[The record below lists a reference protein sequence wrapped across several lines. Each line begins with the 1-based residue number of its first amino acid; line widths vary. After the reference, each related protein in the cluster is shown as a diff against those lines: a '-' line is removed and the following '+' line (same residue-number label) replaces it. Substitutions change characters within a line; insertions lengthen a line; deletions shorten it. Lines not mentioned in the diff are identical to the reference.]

1 MKKSNSIFFKPIGG
15 SAPLSIYYYE
25 MAGNLGD
32 ATEANNENGVGWFSP
47 NGELLA
53 VQFDDV
59 EEKKDHQLLEFNRY
73 RVEVFVNKGKVS
85 HSLELLGFPKNAS
98 RSPKKRAEE
107 DAA

>member
-1 MKKSNSIFFKPIGG
+1 MKQITSVFYRPIDG

-25 MAGNLGD
+25 SGNLGD
-32 ATEANNENGVGWFSP
+32 AIEANNEIGVGWFSP

-59 EEKKDHQLLEFNRY
+59 NEKEDHQILEFDRHQI
-73 RVEVFVNKGKVS
+73 EVWVSNGKIKHSVSTVGKNKKVTRPS
-85 HSLELLGFPKNAS
+85 
-98 RSPKKRAEE
+98 KKKTE